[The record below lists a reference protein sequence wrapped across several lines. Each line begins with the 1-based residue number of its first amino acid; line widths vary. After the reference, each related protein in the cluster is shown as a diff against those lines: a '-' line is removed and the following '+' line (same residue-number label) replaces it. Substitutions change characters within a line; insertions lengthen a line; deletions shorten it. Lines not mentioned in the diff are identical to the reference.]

1 MQFES
6 RRVIY
11 VKLMKKKA
19 PTQYMRQLRVRHH
32 IINTVFVYLDASN
45 FSNGSTSYILTNVSA
60 TVPTS
65 LFCPIIGLFHIP
77 RKFFLCLRGLGKMRL
92 FQLAFLYL
100 YCDVI
105 SLMIIN
111 LLYCSCLYYM
121 LCLNITTYDGILFPL
136 FILLLLSIMNSV
148 EKCTKCNVC

>member
-1 MQFES
+1 MHFES

-11 VKLMKKKA
+11 VKLMKKGTYA
-19 PTQYMRQLRVRHH
+19 IHATIASATSCNQYC
-32 IINTVFVYLDASN
+32 ICLDASN

-111 LLYCSCLYYM
+111 LLYCSCLYYVHAVSKY
-121 LCLNITTYDGILFPL
+121 NYGGTLFPL
-136 FILLLLSIMNSV
+136 FILLLRSI
-148 EKCTKCNVC
+148 